1 MFSKLFKKINGFME
15 NLMLFIVVFL
25 PGYLTLKVLIY
36 LFS

>member
-1 MFSKLFKKINGFME
+1 MFSKLFKKIDNFME

-36 LFS
+36 LFN

>member
-25 PGYLTLKVLIY
+25 PGYLTLKVLIH
-36 LFS
+36 LFN